1 MTTEPSL
8 SARFWGVRGSCPT
21 PGAHTARYGGNSSCV
36 EVRCGNHILIFDAG
50 SGLRGLGQALLRD
63 DKATR
68 IDIILSHC
76 HLDHVIGLPYFAPLH
91 RQGVEIRFWAGN
103 LPPQMALKEVVQRLI
118 SFPLFPLAVDAF
130 KAQLRFQ
137 DFEPGDVLKPYD
149 DVILRTA
156 LLRHPGGSV
165 GFRLDYA
172 GRSFAYLTDTESG
185 DPAADARLVAL
196 AKDADLIV
204 CDATFTDKELPARR
218 GWGHSSWQQSL
229 ALAQQAAA
237 KRVAL
242 FHHDPEHSDELLDQI
257 AAEAE
262 AIHPGAIVAREG
274 LCLKF

>member
-1 MTTEPSL
+1 MY
-8 SARFWGVRGSCPT
+8 
-21 PGAHTARYGGNSSCV
+21 TARYGGNSACI
-36 EVRCGNHILIFDAG
+36 EVRCGGHVLIFDAG

-63 DKATR
+63 ATATR

-118 SFPLFPLAVDAF
+118 SFPLSPLAIETFQAHL
-130 KAQLRFQ
+130 QFQ

-149 DVILRTA
+149 GVTLQTA

-172 GRSFAYLTDTESG
+172 GRAFAYLTDTESG
-185 DPAADARLVAL
+185 DPAVDARLVAL
-196 AKDADLIV
+196 AKDADLVV

-242 FHHDPEHSDELLDQI
+242 FHHDPEHSDDLLDQI

-262 AIHPGAIVAREG
+262 AIHPGTIVAREG